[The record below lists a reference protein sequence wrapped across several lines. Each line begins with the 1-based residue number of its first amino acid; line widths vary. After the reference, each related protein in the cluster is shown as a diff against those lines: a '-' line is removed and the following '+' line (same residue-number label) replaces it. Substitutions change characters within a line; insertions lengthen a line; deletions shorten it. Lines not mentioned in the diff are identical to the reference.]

1 MKPHR
6 QDPLISVPQARAI
19 EEGQPELRVELID
32 GAVYG
37 RGRGTPWH
45 AMMTAALA
53 GTLRTQLRRPC
64 RAAAESIAVGITEDE
79 STYVHPDVAVVCGP
93 LERHPEEPTVVMNPR
108 AVFEVLSKG
117 TAMRDLDTKLPKYK
131 AIPSVDTIVYVDH
144 AQRRFTAWLR
154 TEQGWEQVERGEGE
168 LHLRKLDVTLDV
180 GALYDEVAED
190 AEPES

>member
-93 LERHPEEPTVVMNPR
+93 LERHPEEPTVVMNPA
-108 AVFEVLSKG
+108 AVFEVLSPS
-117 TAMRDLDTKLPKYK
+117 TALRDWNDKLPKYK
-131 AIPSVDTIVYVDH
+131 SMPSLKAIVYVEH
-144 AQRRFTAWLR
+144 SARRVTAYVR
-154 TEQGWEQVERGEGE
+154 TARGWEEIVQSEGTIE
-168 LHLRKLDVTLDV
+168 LDPLGVTLDV
-180 GALYDEVAED
+180 TALYDEAKAD
-190 AEPES
+190 GGP